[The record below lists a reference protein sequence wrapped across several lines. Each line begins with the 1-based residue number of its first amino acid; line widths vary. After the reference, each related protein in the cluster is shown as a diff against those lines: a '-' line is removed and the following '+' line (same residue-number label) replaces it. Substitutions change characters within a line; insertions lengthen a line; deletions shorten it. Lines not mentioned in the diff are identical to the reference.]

1 VTERKANLN
10 PDFVAELERRVK
22 PHPPS
27 PSPFTE
33 RGWLQAGGEVPT
45 KTTPWQTPPELWAKL
60 KLLARQMRHAPTPA
74 EDKLWQRLRNR
85 QLHGFKF
92 RRQHAIERFI
102 VDFYCAEA
110 RLIVEVEGAIH
121 QYTQE
126 EDAIRQE
133 FLESL
138 GLRVLR
144 FTNDEINTSLD
155 KVLEKISA
163 ALVSPTPQRL

>member
-1 VTERKANLN
+1 
-10 PDFVAELERRVK
+10 
-22 PHPPS
+22 
-27 PSPFTE
+27 
-33 RGWLQAGGEVPT
+33 
-45 KTTPWQTPPELWAKL
+45 
-60 KLLARQMRHAPTPA
+60 MRHAPTPA

-102 VDFYCAEA
+102 VDLYCAEA

-138 GLRVLR
+138 CLRVLR

-163 ALVSPTPQRL
+163 ALVSSTPQRL

>member
-1 VTERKANLN
+1 VRF
-10 PDFVAELERRVK
+10 PPR
-22 PHPPS
+22 PHPGKRPQNCGLNSS
-27 PSPFTE
+27 PWP
-33 RGWLQAGGEVPT
+33 
-45 KTTPWQTPPELWAKL
+45 AKCATL
-60 KLLARQMRHAPTPA
+60 PQPA

-102 VDFYCAEA
+102 ADFYCAEA

-144 FTNDEINTSLD
+144 FTNDEINTYLD

-163 ALVSPTPQRL
+163 ALVSSTPQRL